1 MQVNILFQQMPL
13 STTLFLITSLDAWIH
28 HVLAD
33 IGTQSTRAAID
44 ALTIPEVLKPV
55 RDLGATCIEPS
66 KHMLHRFQIQPPFT
80 AMYAAFYWGLVVSQD
95 VERASTS
102 GTGIWSSTR
111 IKLFRIK
118 AGQVQ
123 APSLFSP
130 KGAVD
135 AVGESL
141 VTGLQNLTLKARQ
154 GLAGAGV
161 SVGEV

>member
-1 MQVNILFQQMPL
+1 MPL
-13 STTLFLITSLDAWIH
+13 SVILCLVVSLDAWVH
-28 HVLAD
+28 HLLIERGNEPTQAAYETLTMSDVLRP
-33 IGTQSTRAAID
+33 IRET
-44 ALTIPEVLKPV
+44 
-55 RDLGATCIEPS
+55 GATCLEPTE
-66 KHMLHRFQIQPPFT
+66 HLLHKFFIQPPFT

-95 VERASTS
+95 VERASAS
-102 GTGIWSSTR
+102 GSGIWSSTK

-135 AVGESL
+135 AVGETL

-154 GLAGAGV
+154 GLANA
-161 SVGEV
+161 SANEAR

>member
-1 MQVNILFQQMPL
+1 
-13 STTLFLITSLDAWIH
+13 
-28 HVLAD
+28 
-33 IGTQSTRAAID
+33 
-44 ALTIPEVLKPV
+44 
-55 RDLGATCIEPS
+55 
-66 KHMLHRFQIQPPFT
+66 MLHKFHIQPPFT

-95 VERASTS
+95 IERASVS
-102 GTGIWSSTR
+102 GSGIWSSTK

-135 AVGESL
+135 AVGETL
-141 VTGLQNLTLKARQ
+141 VSGLQNLTLKARQ

-161 SVGEV
+161 GEV